1 MVIDKFKEIRP
12 YIGDEEAPALKRIAS
27 HPLLKNISTY
37 LFPGKDHEEFRAFI
51 SSLTCV
57 DEFQG
62 KVMLAAIKKIIK
74 DTAKDLSYS
83 GLDKLNDDKKH
94 LLISNHRDILL
105 DSALIQMI
113 FFLNN
118 MQTSEMAVGDNLV
131 TDPFIE
137 DIARSN
143 KMIKVIRSSNPRKLY
158 TSSLL
163 LSEFIRERITSQAS
177 SVWIA
182 QRNGRTKDGVDMTEQ
197 GLLKMLDM
205 SSSGDFTNDFD
216 LLSIVPVSI
225 SYEYEPCDFLKAKE
239 LYISRRTRYVKSP
252 GEDLNS
258 ILTGIMQF
266 KGNIHIDYREPLSRT
281 DLENCAQFAKN
292 ERFKALAEIIDKR
305 INEGYHIWNTNR
317 IAYDILHSSNKFSTH
332 YTSEERKSFE
342 EYCDFKI
349 SSFEGDISE
358 IREIFLSIYSNPL
371 GIVE

>member
-1 MVIDKFKEIRP
+1 MVIDKFKEIKP

-37 LFPGKDHEEFRAFI
+37 LFPGKDHEEFKAFI
-51 SSLTCV
+51 SSLNSV

-74 DTAKDLSYS
+74 DTAKELSYS
-83 GLDKLNDDKKH
+83 GIDMLKDGKKH

-118 MQTSEMAVGDNLV
+118 LQTSEMAVGDNLV

-158 TSSLL
+158 ASSLL

-182 QRNGRTKDGVDMTEQ
+182 QRNGRTKDGIDITEQ

-205 SSSGDFTNDFD
+205 SSSGDFINDFD
-216 LLSIVPVSI
+216 ELSIVPVSI

-239 LYISRRTRYVKSP
+239 LYISKRTRYKKSP

-258 ILTGIMQF
+258 ILTGIMQY
-266 KGNIHIDYREPLSRT
+266 KGKIHINFCNPITAAE
-281 DLENCAQFAKN
+281 LEACGLKAKN
-292 ERFKALAEIIDKR
+292 ERFKSLSEIVDSR
-305 INEGYHIWNTNR
+305 INSGYKVWNTSR
-317 IAYDILHSSNKFSTH
+317 IASDILSNINDISSS
-332 YTSEERKSFE
+332 YSVEERANFE
-342 EYCDFKI
+342 EYCEFKI
-349 SSFEGDISE
+349 SGFEGDKEE
-358 IREIFLSIYSNPL
+358 IKKIFLSIYANAVKS
-371 GIVE
+371 E